1 VDMARLSGHYHI
13 TFITLKDTYGG
24 STKFAPAEWVMTP
37 RCKVGP
43 CPVHLV
49 SKSGHYEM
57 TLAYTRGRYVGVVN
71 RKFTD
76 SCGSY
81 EEKDWY
87 SITPVAEKF
96 VQGAWVVTRV
106 DGKSTSSSTGGTCLP
121 ASSSEIMH
129 GVRV

>member
-1 VDMARLSGHYHI
+1 MP
-13 TFITLKDTYGG
+13 G
-24 STKFAPAEWVMTP
+24 SLGVQI
-37 RCKVGP
+37 
-43 CPVHLV
+43 
-49 SKSGHYEM
+49 GHYEM
-57 TLAYTRGRYVGVVN
+57 TLAYTKGRYVGVVN

-87 SITPVAEKF
+87 SITPVGEKF
-96 VQGAWVVTRV
+96 IQGAWVVTRV